1 MKRPIM
7 NKQIESVTKKDPQEK
22 IPGPNG
28 FPGETFK
35 E

>member
-1 MKRPIM
+1 MRTEST
-7 NKQIESVTKKDPQEK
+7 NKQIESVIEKDPQEK

-35 E
+35 